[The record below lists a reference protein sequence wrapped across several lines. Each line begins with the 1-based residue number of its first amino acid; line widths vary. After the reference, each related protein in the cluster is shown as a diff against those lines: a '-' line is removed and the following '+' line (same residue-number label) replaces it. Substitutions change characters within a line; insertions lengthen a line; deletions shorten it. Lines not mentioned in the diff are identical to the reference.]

1 MPSAPD
7 TITLP
12 AMEIRQSK
20 GRKLYSFAV
29 DGKKIHSFA
38 CISRLRRS
46 SSAKLQ
52 GYQRPEVISHI
63 EEIRCYL
70 ESPSPMI
77 PNGIIVAFDS
87 RVKFQPTPAAKLETP
102 YSRMGMLTI
111 PVPKTPAETKPGFI
125 VDGQQRVAAIRD
137 AHIPRFPIVVTAF
150 ITDDIE
156 RQTEQF
162 ILVNSAKPLA
172 KGLLYELLPNTSSRL
187 PTPLQKRRMSAKLL
201 EHLNHHKDSPFHH
214 LIQTQTTPGGPIK
227 DNSVL
232 RMLDASLSDGV
243 LFKLRREDAKDGGVS
258 LMARL
263 LFPFWWAVR
272 EVFAD
277 AWGLPPKKSRLT
289 HGIGILSLGNIMDHI
304 GLPKVPEDELP
315 SFYHQQ
321 LTLLRPACA
330 WTEGAW
336 HIPGG
341 RIVPWNDLQNTKQD
355 IALLTN
361 HIQSIYDE
369 LQRPKSPRV
378 LTSASP

>member
-1 MPSAPD
+1 MPAALD

-38 CISRLRRS
+38 SVSRLRRATN
-46 SSAKLQ
+46 AKLQ
-52 GYQRPEVISHI
+52 GYQRPEVIAHI

-87 RVKFQPTPAAKLETP
+87 RVKFQPMAAANLQTP

-111 PVPKTPAETKPGFI
+111 PVPRTADIPKPGCI

-137 AHIPRFPIVVTAF
+137 AQIPRFPVVVTAF

-156 RQTEQF
+156 HQTEQF

-172 KGLLYELLPNTSSRL
+172 KGLIYELIPNTKARL
-187 PTPLQKRRMSAKLL
+187 PTPLQKRRLSARLL
-201 EHLNHHKDSPFHH
+201 EYLNHHERSPFFHK
-214 LIQTQTTPGGPIK
+214 IQTQTTPRAPIK
-227 DNSVL
+227 DNSIL
-232 RMLDASLSDGV
+232 RMLDNSLSDGV
-243 LFKLRREDAKDGGVS
+243 LYKLRREDAPDGGIS

-263 LFPFWWAVR
+263 LFPFWGAVR
-272 EVFAD
+272 EVFAE
-277 AWGLPPKKSRLT
+277 AWDLPPKKSRLT

-304 GLPKVPEDELP
+304 GLPKVPEHELP
-315 SFYHQQ
+315 SFYRCE
-321 LTLLRPACA
+321 LTRLRPLCA
-330 WTEGAW
+330 WTAGHW
-336 HIPGG
+336 KLSKS
-341 RIVPWNDLQNTKQD
+341 RIVAWNDLQNTKQD
-355 IALLTN
+355 IALLTD
-361 HIQSIYDE
+361 H
-369 LQRPKSPRV
+369 LQR
-378 LTSASP
+378 LYETGAALL